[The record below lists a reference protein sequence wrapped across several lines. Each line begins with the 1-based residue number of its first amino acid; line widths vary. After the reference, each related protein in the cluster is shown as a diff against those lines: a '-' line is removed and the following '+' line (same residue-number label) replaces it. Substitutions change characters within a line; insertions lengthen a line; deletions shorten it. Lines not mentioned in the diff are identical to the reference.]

1 MFNQPALT
9 TEETTEMLDM
19 LVQTFEEGRFS
30 ATIGELTA
38 LIDGTRNEDGS
49 EVFSIISGTNGGL
62 ALAFELYGKTHEVA
76 LKIRAN
82 PSGNTFTF

>member
-19 LVQTFEEGRFS
+19 LVQTFEEGRFN

-38 LIDGTRNEDGS
+38 LIDGTRDENGI
-49 EVFSIISGTNGGL
+49 EVFSIVAGKNGGL
-62 ALAFELYGKTHEVA
+62 ALAFELYGRTHEVA

-82 PSGNTFTF
+82 PSGETFTF